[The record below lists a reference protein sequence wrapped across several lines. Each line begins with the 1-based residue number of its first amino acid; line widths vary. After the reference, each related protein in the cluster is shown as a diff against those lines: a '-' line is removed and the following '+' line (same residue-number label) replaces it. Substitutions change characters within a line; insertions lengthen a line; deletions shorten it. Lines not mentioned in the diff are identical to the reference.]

1 MATQPVTPSVAS
13 APPLTAAGRRGLL
26 RRGGGGPRGR
36 RGETLAAYLFLLP
49 YLLVIGVF
57 LVFVSIYGIGL
68 SLFRV
73 DIGFTAPEFVGFHYY
88 QALFSQLSDVANSD
102 FWTSMLNIIKF
113 VVVIV
118 TFQTILALVLAVLLQ
133 NSVLKNRPTLKGVF
147 RTIFYIPALTSS
159 VAVSLIFLWF
169 YNPNGV
175 FNYLLSLVHIPGPLW
190 LEDPFWALP
199 AIMILNI
206 WTTGAAFMIYFLA
219 ALQDIPQELIEAA
232 EVDGANRFQ
241 AFWNIT
247 LPLLRPAIFLV
258 VALGTIGGF
267 QMFDQVFFMTNPPG
281 SPLNSTLTPLL
292 EIYNEAFQNNRFGS
306 AAAMSVI
313 LFVIILIVTLVQ
325 RRFIDIGSNQ

>member
-1 MATQPVTPSVAS
+1 V
-13 APPLTAAGRRGLL
+13 
-26 RRGGGGPRGR
+26 
-36 RGETLAAYLFLLP
+36 
-49 YLLVIGVF
+49 
-57 LVFVSIYGIGL
+57 
-68 SLFRV
+68 
-73 DIGFTAPEFVGFHYY
+73 
-88 QALFSQLSDVANSD
+88 LFSQLSDVANSD

-118 TFQTILALVLAVLLQ
+118 TFQTLLALVLAILLQ
-133 NSVLKNRPTLKGVF
+133 NSILKRRPTLRGVF

-169 YNPNGV
+169 YNPNGL
-175 FNYLLSLVHIPGPLW
+175 FNYILSLLHIPGPLW

-241 AFWNIT
+241 ALWNIT

-325 RRFIDIGSNQ
+325 RRFIDTGSNS